1 MQAPVADANPRVSR
15 APSAARLPMRKCGGT
30 HKHFQDATKKR
41 LQGGTDKRRACQWN
55 RSQCLK
61 LAPLTN
67 PFVSATQSMV
77 AIAALALLA
86 LLSGCASTNWVS
98 LREAPKT
105 PLVERLNLMA
115 RGGPKPTERTMQFLR
130 RYDLVQSL
138 EDEPRE
144 LLGKIQYAIEQDP
157 SPDGCHAFAE
167 LAYISGVKRQSDR
180 NPRLALDLFGA
191 SVAHSYLYLF
201 DPRFAQYRN
210 PYDPQFREACDLYNG
225 ALEGALR
232 IVQSQGTL
240 RPGSTHSIELAGQKW
255 DVAVAVRSGPWS
267 EDEFD
272 RFEFVSDYEVK
283 GLQNRYHIFGLGVP
297 LIAVRKA
304 GQHSQPAEEYFP
316 PVVSFP
322 MTAFLRLLPDEPQ
335 ADGGSEVR
343 HRAVLE
349 LYDPLTSHDIV
360 VSDRRIPLES
370 DLSTPLAFMLGD
382 PALAKLD
389 SSTSGLLRP
398 EETRELTGLYMLEPY
413 HPRKIPVVFV
423 HGLWSSP
430 ITWMEMFNDLQAT
443 PELRDNYQFWFY
455 LYPTG
460 QPFWMSATRLR
471 DDLAEMRA
479 RLDPGRQHAAVD
491 QMVLVGHSMGGL
503 VSRMQTIASGN
514 DFWNIVSDKPFHL
527 VRAEPPVRAELEKMF
542 FFGPNPS
549 IRRVITIGT
558 PHRGSSFATE
568 TARWLGNKL
577 ISLPSML
584 VERRQQ
590 FREENADLFRP
601 DTKLF
606 EVSTS
611 IDSLAPD
618 SPILPALF
626 HAQPAPWTQYH
637 NIVGRLPDEGF
648 LNRFS
653 GDGDGVVEYESA
665 HLDNVASEITVPADH
680 VNVHRHPLAVLE
692 VRRILLAQ
700 LEDLRRQ
707 PSYDGSPRTAILPP
721 QPAAIPPPFAGPSP

>member
-1 MQAPVADANPRVSR
+1 MTTPFADSGRATHRCIAFVALV
-15 APSAARLPMRKCGGT
+15 C
-30 HKHFQDATKKR
+30 F
-41 LQGGTDKRRACQWN
+41 
-55 RSQCLK
+55 
-61 LAPLTN
+61 
-67 PFVSATQSMV
+67 
-77 AIAALALLA
+77 
-86 LLSGCASTNWVS
+86 LLSGCASTNWVK

-115 RGGPKPTERTMQFLR
+115 RGGPKPTGRTMQFLR
-130 RYDLVQSL
+130 RYDLVDAAGEL
-138 EDEPRE
+138 DDDPRE
-144 LLGKIQYAIEQDP
+144 LLAKIQYAIEQDP

-167 LAYISGVKRQSDR
+167 LAYISGIKRQNDR

-232 IVQSQGTL
+232 IVQKNGTL

-272 RFEFVSDYEVK
+272 RFEFVSDYEVN
-283 GLQNRYHIFGLGVP
+283 GLANRYHTFGLGVP
-297 LIAVRKA
+297 LIAVRKP
-304 GQHSQPAEEYFP
+304 GQHPQPAEDYFP

-322 MTAFLRLLPDEPQ
+322 MTAFLRLLPDAPQ
-335 ADGGSEVR
+335 ADGTDVR

-360 VSDRRIPLES
+360 VSDRRIPLET
-370 DLSTPLAFMLGD
+370 DLSTPLAYMLND
-382 PALAKLD
+382 PALVKLD
-389 SSTSGLLRP
+389 SSTSGLFRP

-413 HPRKIPVVFV
+413 HPRKIPVLFV

-430 ITWMEMFNDLQAT
+430 ITWMEMFNDLQGT

-460 QPFWMSATRLR
+460 QPFWLSATRLR

-479 RLDPGRQHAAVD
+479 RLDPARQHTAVD

-527 VRAEPPVRAELEKMF
+527 VRAEPPVRADLEKMF

-568 TARWLGNKL
+568 TTRWLGNKL
-577 ISLPSML
+577 ITLPSMF

-626 HAQPAPWTQYH
+626 HAQPAPWTRYH
-637 NIVGRLPDEGF
+637 NVVGRLPDEGF
-648 LNRFS
+648 LRGFS

-692 VRRILLAQ
+692 VRRILIEQ
-700 LEDLRRQ
+700 LEELRRQ
-707 PSYDGSPRTAILPP
+707 PAYDGAPRTAILPP
-721 QPAAIPPPFAGPSP
+721 PAGAPPFAAPAPYAGAIARP

>member
-1 MQAPVADANPRVSR
+1 MPAPVADANSRVSR
-15 APSAARLPMRKCGGT
+15 APSTSR
-30 HKHFQDATKKR
+30 
-41 LQGGTDKRRACQWN
+41 
-55 RSQCLK
+55 
-61 LAPLTN
+61 
-67 PFVSATQSMV
+67 
-77 AIAALALLA
+77 LALRKHRRSGIRQNSGTFSVRPEVWRLRLHRCSVTFASLICLA
-86 LLSGCASTNWVS
+86 ILSGCASTNWVK

-130 RYDLVQSL
+130 RYDLVDAAGEL
-138 EDEPRE
+138 DDDPRD
-144 LLGKIQYAIEQDP
+144 LLAKIQYAIEQDP

-167 LAYISGVKRQSDR
+167 LAYISGIKRQNDR

-232 IVQSQGTL
+232 IVQKNGTL
-240 RPGSTHSIELAGQKW
+240 RPGSSHSIELAGQKW

-272 RFEFVSDYEVK
+272 RFEFVSDYEVN
-283 GLQNRYHIFGLGVP
+283 GLANRYHTFGLGVP
-297 LIAVRKA
+297 LIAVRKP
-304 GQHSQPAEEYFP
+304 GQHPQPAEDYFP

-322 MTAFLRLLPDEPQ
+322 MTAFLRLLPDAPQ
-335 ADGGSEVR
+335 ADGRDVR

-360 VSDRRIPLES
+360 VSDRRIPLET
-370 DLSTPLAFMLGD
+370 DLSTPLAYMLND
-382 PALAKLD
+382 PALVKLD
-389 SSTSGLLRP
+389 SSTSGLFRP

-413 HPRKIPVVFV
+413 HPRKIPVLFV

-430 ITWMEMFNDLQAT
+430 ITWMEMFNDLQGT

-460 QPFWMSATRLR
+460 QPFWLSATRLR

-479 RLDPGRQHAAVD
+479 RLDPARQHAAVD

-503 VSRMQTIASGN
+503 VSRMQTVASGN

-527 VRAEPPVRAELEKMF
+527 VRAEPPVRADLEKMF

-568 TARWLGNKL
+568 TTRWLGNKL
-577 ISLPSML
+577 ISLPSMF

-606 EVSTS
+606 AVSTS

-637 NIVGRLPDEGF
+637 NIVGRLPEEGF
-648 LNRFS
+648 LRGFS

-665 HLDNVASEITVPADH
+665 HLDNVQSELIVPADH

-692 VRRILLAQ
+692 VRRILLEQ
-700 LEDLRRQ
+700 LADLRRQ
-707 PSYDGSPRTAILPP
+707 PAYDGSPRTAVLPP
-721 QPAAIPPPFAGPSP
+721 QPDAAPPPFAAPSPLSVSGR

>member
-1 MQAPVADANPRVSR
+1 MHELAVVTSQHVDRWRRTALV
-15 APSAARLPMRKCGGT
+15 AARART
-30 HKHFQDATKKR
+30 VTI
-41 LQGGTDKRRACQWN
+41 
-55 RSQCLK
+55 
-61 LAPLTN
+61 
-67 PFVSATQSMV
+67 V
-77 AIAALALLA
+77 LLA
-86 LLSGCASTNWVS
+86 LMAVAGCASTNWVT
-98 LREAPKT
+98 LREAPRT
-105 PLVERLNLMA
+105 PLVERLNLFA

-138 EDEPRE
+138 DDEPRQ
-144 LLGKIQYAIEQDP
+144 LLGKIQQILERDP

-167 LAYISGVKRQSDR
+167 LAYIGGTKRQGDS

-225 ALEGALR
+225 ALESALR
-232 IVQSQGTL
+232 IVQKHDGL

-255 DVAVAVRSGPWS
+255 DVTVAVRSGPWR

-283 GLQNRYHIFGLGVP
+283 GLQNRYHTYGLGVP
-297 LIAVRKA
+297 LIAVRKT
-304 GQHSQPAEEYFP
+304 GQQPQPAERYFP

-322 MTAFLRLLPDEPQ
+322 VSAFLRLLPDQSE
-335 ADGGSEVR
+335 ADGSQVK

-349 LYDPLTSHDIV
+349 LYDPRSSHDIV
-360 VSDRRIPLES
+360 VFDRRIPLES
-370 DLSTPLAFMLGD
+370 DLSTPLAYMLND
-382 PALAKLD
+382 PALAKID

-398 EETRELTGLYMLEPY
+398 EETQKLTGLYMLEPY
-413 HPRKIPVVFV
+413 HANKIPVLFV

-430 ITWMEMFNDLQAT
+430 VTWMEMFNDLQGT
-443 PELRDNYQFWFY
+443 PELRDHYQFWFY

-460 QPFWMSATRLR
+460 QPFWLSATRMR
-471 DDLAEMRA
+471 NDLAEMRS
-479 RLDPGRQHAAVD
+479 RLDPQRYHAPMD

-503 VSRMQTIASGN
+503 VSRMQTIDSGN

-527 VRAEPPVRAELEKMF
+527 VKAEQTVRDDLQGLF

-549 IRRVITIGT
+549 VRRVVTIGT
-558 PHRGSSFATE
+558 PHRGSSFAND

-577 ISLPSML
+577 IKLPSMF

-590 FREENADLFRP
+590 FRNENADLFRP

-618 SPILPALF
+618 SPILPAVLS
-626 HAQPAPWTQYH
+626 ARKAPWTRYH
-637 NIVGRLPDEGF
+637 NIIGKAPEGGLLGRGSDD
-648 LNRFS
+648 S
-653 GDGDGVVEYESA
+653 DGIVEYSSA
-665 HLDNVASEITVPADH
+665 HLEEAASEIVVPADH

-692 VRRILLAQ
+692 VRRILLEQ
-700 LEDLRRQ
+700 LAELRRQ
-707 PSYDGSPRTAILPP
+707 PSYDDGLPRTAALPLP
-721 QPAAIPPPFAGPSP
+721 VFQGPPPVAPAAYGENGPPIVQPAN